1 MSETRT
7 VALADVLSVTGDR
20 LVYRRHMDGIYDVL
34 RTMTGQDV
42 STHQLVDVAD
52 AVAPVLIEQ
61 HPSLAELK
69 PPRGADAPDLMT
81 WLVETERA
89 HGQSLEVTPIEDW
102 RHRDPI
108 EDACDKVGA
117 EKVFLPF
124 SNG

>member
-20 LVYRRHMDGIYDVL
+20 LVSRRHMDGIYDLL

-42 STHQLVDVAD
+42 FTHQLGDVAD

-61 HPSLAELK
+61 HPFLADLK
-69 PPRGADAPDLMT
+69 PPQGADAPDLMA
-81 WLVETERA
+81 WLVEAERV
-89 HGQSLEVTPIEDW
+89 HGETLDVTPIPDW
-102 RHRDPI
+102 KHRDPI

-117 EKVFLPF
+117 DRVFLPF
-124 SNG
+124 AKD